1 MSEGN
6 DHNTSAGDKY
16 SLPLLCE
23 VNHDAL
29 CKVKADTVAKVLGLG
44 TQCAWLSRGNIEDKS
59 QKVVVV
65 FEGFPGVSNIDKSQ
79 RELSELRAGSGGEQ
93 WLDLTIDN

>member
-23 VNHDAL
+23 VKHGAL
-29 CKVKADTVAKVLGLG
+29 CKVKADTVAEVLGLG
-44 TQCAWLSRGNIEDKS
+44 TQSVPGLAEKHVEDTS
-59 QKVVVV
+59 QKWLLSLKD
-65 FEGFPGVSNIDKSQ
+65 FQ
-79 RELSELRAGSGGEQ
+79 RWAILKKVRAPKAVCRVWWSMMVG
-93 WLDLTIDN
+93 LPH